1 MNDTQNIPMYEST
14 PSTVVS
20 ARIPVPIKMSF
31 MELSMKYKMNQG
43 EYLGYLIMK
52 VTSNPDLFDPKRS
65 EEKDK
70 RIIALETKLED
81 AIESV
86 HQYADALKV
95 RDSRI
100 EVLQSDLEAL
110 RAHLDE
116 QLDEAIN
123 EGRNEVSKASKI
135 ANGWMAKA
143 KDLQKRLDNAN
154 GRLAKEN
161 IRDGSGLFV
170 EGTLVQF

>member
-1 MNDTQNIPMYEST
+1 MNDTQNMTMYEST
-14 PSTVVS
+14 PSMVVS
-20 ARIPVPIKMSF
+20 ARIPVQIKMSF
-31 MELSMKYKMNQG
+31 MELAMKYKMNQG

-70 RIIALETKLED
+70 LINLQGTKLQD

-86 HQYADALKV
+86 HRYAEALKV

-100 EVLQSDLEAL
+100 EELQSDLEAI
-110 RAHLDE
+110 RERLDE
-116 QLDEAIN
+116 EVHEAIN
-123 EGRNEVSKASKI
+123 EGRSEVSKTSKI

-161 IRDGSGLFV
+161 IRDGSGFLA